1 MRTEHLQYL
10 LSFHDGVTIEALA
23 EELHI
28 TLQSYHL
35 FRKRAW
41 LLAA

>member
-28 TLQSYHL
+28 TP
-35 FRKRAW
+35 
-41 LLAA
+41 